1 MTLGIG
7 AGGRSAYPQKGE
19 RKKHKDRTSVDLAP
33 ARAEMEDRWMGS
45 EIRLWLV
52 CTECGRVSRAA
63 TEGWRARLA
72 GDDHEGLPEV
82 VILCPECSERDR
94 GATA

>member
-1 MTLGIG
+1 
-7 AGGRSAYPQKGE
+7 
-19 RKKHKDRTSVDLAP
+19 
-33 ARAEMEDRWMGS
+33 MGS

-72 GDDHEGLPEV
+72 GDDLEGLPEV